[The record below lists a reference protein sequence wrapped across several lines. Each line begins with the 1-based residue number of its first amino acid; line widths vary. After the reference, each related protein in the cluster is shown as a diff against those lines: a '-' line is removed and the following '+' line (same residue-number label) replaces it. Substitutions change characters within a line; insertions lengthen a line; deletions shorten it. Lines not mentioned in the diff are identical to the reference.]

1 MTPINVEQTN
11 VNDDTVTI
19 VNILKKDLDKVK
31 KNELL
36 FEIESSKAVVEIES
50 PKSGILKIIKNIRD
64 EIKVGETIG
73 FIFENETEL
82 QKFDIKKYGKN
93 KYNKEKSEKTLSA
106 KAFKLAKKMNIDINE
121 LKRKKIF
128 TEHDVRLHYKM
139 LSDDRVNFDPKT
151 KFSFEDFETADVSK
165 NKYSEIENI
174 YFSKQNY
181 IPCVCSVMINNFKIY
196 EFSKKNNLY
205 FDNILPLLAKLVS
218 ELLIDFKNLNGF
230 YHLNKKNY
238 YKKINIG
245 FTIDINIDNGL
256 KVPVIKDCAGLTY
269 ENIKI
274 EYVNLLKK
282 YMENKISP
290 NDLSKLTF
298 TISDLSSVGDV
309 YFHIPL
315 LAVNTSAIL
324 GVAIDKSNNTLNLIL
339 TYDHQ
344 ISSGKEALT
353 FLIAMKKKI
362 IDLI

>member
-1 MTPINVEQTN
+1 MIPINIEQIN
-11 VNDDTVTI
+11 VNDDTVII
-19 VNILKKDLDKVK
+19 VNILKKDLEEIK

-36 FEIESSKAVVEIES
+36 FEIESSKAIVEIES
-50 PKSGILKIIKNIRD
+50 PKSGILKIIKNIGD
-64 EIKVGETIG
+64 EVKVGEAIG
-73 FIFENETEL
+73 FIFENKAEL
-82 QKFDIKKYGKN
+82 KKFDIKKYDKN
-93 KYNKEKSEKTLSA
+93 KYSKKKSEKNLSA
-106 KAFKLAKKMNIDINE
+106 KALKFAKKMNIDINE

-128 TEHDVRLHYKM
+128 TEHDIKVHYKM
-139 LSDDRVNFDPKT
+139 LSNSKSNLDTKT
-151 KFSFEDFETADVSK
+151 KFLSEDFETLEIGK

-174 YFSKQNY
+174 SFSKQNY
-181 IPCVCSVMINNFKIY
+181 IPCVCSVIINNFKIH

-205 FDNILPLLAKLVS
+205 FDNILPLLVKLVS

-245 FTIDINIDNGL
+245 FTIDINNGL
-256 KVPVIKDCAGLTY
+256 KVPVIKDCASLTY
-269 ENIKI
+269 KNIKI

-282 YMENKISP
+282 YMENKISR

-324 GVAIDKSNNTLNLIL
+324 GVAVDKSGNTLSLTL

-344 ISSGKEALT
+344 MSSGKEALT
-353 FLIAMKKKI
+353 FLVGLKKKI
-362 IDLI
+362 INLI

>member
-1 MTPINVEQTN
+1 MIPINIEQIN

-19 VNILKKDLDKVK
+19 VNILKKDLDEVK

-36 FEIESSKAVVEIES
+36 FEIESSKAVVEVES
-50 PKSGILKIIKNIRD
+50 PKSGILKIIKNIGD
-64 EIKVGETIG
+64 EIKVGESIG
-73 FIFENETEL
+73 FIFKNKAEL
-82 QKFDIKKYGKN
+82 KKFDIKKYDKN
-93 KYNKEKSEKTLSA
+93 KYSKERSKKNLSA
-106 KAFKLAKKMNIDINE
+106 KAIKFAKKKNIDINE

-128 TEHDVRLHYKM
+128 TEHDIKVHYKM
-139 LSDDRVNFDPKT
+139 LSDNKSNLDT
-151 KFSFEDFETADVSK
+151 KIKFLSEDFETLEIGK

-174 YFSKQNY
+174 SFSKQNY
-181 IPCVCSVMINNFKIY
+181 IPCVCSVMISNFKIH

-245 FTIDINIDNGL
+245 FTIDINNGL
-256 KVPVIKDCAGLTY
+256 KVPVIKDCASLTY
-269 ENIKI
+269 KNIKI

-282 YMENKISP
+282 YMENKISR

-315 LAVNTSAIL
+315 LPVNTSAIL
-324 GVAIDKSNNTLNLIL
+324 GVAVDKSNNTLSLTL

-344 ISSGKEALT
+344 MSSGKEALT
-353 FLIAMKKKI
+353 FLIALKKKI
-362 IDLI
+362 VDLI

>member
-1 MTPINVEQTN
+1 MTPVNIEQVN

-19 VNILKKDLDKVK
+19 VNILKKDLDEVK

-36 FEIESSKAVVEIES
+36 FEIESSKAVVEVES
-50 PKSGILKIIKNIRD
+50 PKSGILKIIKNIGD
-64 EIKVGETIG
+64 EIKVGESIG
-73 FIFENETEL
+73 FIFKNKAEL
-82 QKFDIKKYGKN
+82 KKFDIKKYDKS
-93 KYNKEKSEKTLSA
+93 KYSKEKSEKNLSA
-106 KAFKLAKKMNIDINE
+106 KALKFAKKMNININE

-128 TEHDVRLHYKM
+128 TEHDIKVHYKM
-139 LSDDRVNFDPKT
+139 LSNSKSNLDTKT
-151 KFSFEDFETADVSK
+151 KFLSEDFETLEIGK

-174 YFSKQNY
+174 SFSKQNY
-181 IPCVCSVMINNFKIY
+181 IPCVCSVIINNFKIH
-196 EFSKKNNLY
+196 EFSKKNSLY
-205 FDNILPLLAKLVS
+205 FDNILPLLVKLVS

-245 FTIDINIDNGL
+245 FTIDINNGL
-256 KVPVIKDCAGLTY
+256 KIPVIKDCASLTY
-269 ENIKI
+269 KNIKF
-274 EYVNLLKK
+274 EYSNLLKK
-282 YMENKISP
+282 YMGNKISR

-324 GVAIDKSNNTLNLIL
+324 GVAVDKSGNTLSLTL

-344 ISSGKEALT
+344 MSSGKEALT
-353 FLIAMKKKI
+353 FLVGLKKKI
-362 IDLI
+362 INLI